1 MRSDLSPLNEWW
13 SAVPSLGER
22 RSQISALVK
31 EKTGRKMQAKAEP
44 LREGVVVIK
53 EDTTMEELQELG
65 KRFQERFGVTPVQ
78 IAIHKDEGH
87 WQGEVWKPNLHAH
100 IVFDWYDHSTGKV
113 SRPHRLTPSR
123 CRRSVQKS
131 SAWSVWVSSE
141 KKHLE
146 ASRYKAQAR
155 QKELEALQKERDEVV
170 AKREETER
178 MTETLREESKDLQLR
193 KQTLEEDI
201 ENLSESLHVKAEGI
215 VKGTAQGVA
224 DWFTGK
230 SKRRAKKAEENEAKT
245 KAEASAQIK
254 AIRDK
259 CAAKEKLAEDKITEA
274 DRTITQYTSWK
285 NHIRRIWT
293 ELRITRNVL

>member
-100 IVFDWYDHSTGKV
+100 IVFDWYDHSTGKSIKTTSLDAIEMQTICAEV
-113 SRPHRLTPSR
+113 LGM
-123 CRRSVQKS
+123 
-131 SAWSVWVSSE
+131 
-141 KKHLE
+141 
-146 ASRYKAQAR
+146 
-155 QKELEALQKERDEVV
+155 ERVGV
-170 AKREETER
+170 
-178 MTETLREESKDLQLR
+178 LR
-193 KQTLEEDI
+193 KETSRSI
-201 ENLSESLHVKAEGI
+201 EIQSSGPA
-215 VKGTAQGVA
+215 KGT
-224 DWFTGK
+224 
-230 SKRRAKKAEENEAKT
+230 
-245 KAEASAQIK
+245 
-254 AIRDK
+254 
-259 CAAKEKLAEDKITEA
+259 
-274 DRTITQYTSWK
+274 
-285 NHIRRIWT
+285 
-293 ELRITRNVL
+293 

>member
-100 IVFDWYDHSTGKV
+100 IVFDWYDHSTGKSIKTTSLDAIEMQTICAEVLGMERGV
-113 SRPHRLTPSR
+113 SSERNISKHRDTKLRPGKRNLRR
-123 CRRSVQKS
+123 CRRKGMKSWQSV
-131 SAWSVWVSSE
+131 
-141 KKHLE
+141 
-146 ASRYKAQAR
+146 
-155 QKELEALQKERDEVV
+155 
-170 AKREETER
+170 KRP
-178 MTETLREESKDLQLR
+178 S
-193 KQTLEEDI
+193 
-201 ENLSESLHVKAEGI
+201 G
-215 VKGTAQGVA
+215 
-224 DWFTGK
+224 
-230 SKRRAKKAEENEAKT
+230 
-245 KAEASAQIK
+245 
-254 AIRDK
+254 
-259 CAAKEKLAEDKITEA
+259 
-274 DRTITQYTSWK
+274 
-285 NHIRRIWT
+285 
-293 ELRITRNVL
+293 